1 MSASLALAVLD
12 LCETAEHGL
21 DYFRAH
27 GIDMGAVTTATG
39 GVFISPIRIVPPR
52 FFEPD
57 PEGKPAAWCEVRD
70 DFGSVVDVAAW
81 SMRKPDRVVTLLGR
95 AAVLGAE
102 WAGDPASYLDGSPLR
117 VFRTPLAWLQAQCEG
132 VAVLDMA
139 KAARFLIDTPTPR
152 IAAEDDAHARE
163 IIKAKHALWDAQAVV
178 VPVRNHQPLREAA

>member
-1 MSASLALAVLD
+1 MIAIDLALAD
-12 LCETAEHGL
+12 LCVTAEHGL

-27 GIDMGAVTTATG
+27 GLDARAIEPATG

-81 SMRKPDRVVTLLGR
+81 SMRKPDKVVTLLGR

-117 VFRTPLAWLQAQCEG
+117 VFRTPLAWLQARCEG

-139 KAARFLIDTPTPR
+139 RAARFLLDTPTAR

-163 IIKAKHALWDAQAVV
+163 IMKAKRALWDAQAVV
-178 VPVRNHQPLREAA
+178 VPVRNRQPLREAA